1 MVRSSQV
8 LPFFCKGHNV
18 APGTVAREGR
28 EVILK
33 SDALH
38 NRFKT
43 RVPEP
48 ALWFLSIDRHQQYC

>member
-1 MVRSSQV
+1 MT

-18 APGTVAREGR
+18 APSTVTREGR

-43 RVPEP
+43 RLPEP
-48 ALWFLSIDRHQQYC
+48 ALWFLSIDRYQQYC

>member
-1 MVRSSQV
+1 MFLAIILAYS
-8 LPFFCKGHNV
+8 KGHNL
-18 APGTVAREGR
+18 APGTITREGR

-43 RVPEP
+43 WVPEP
-48 ALWFLSIDRHQQYC
+48 ALMVPLY

>member
-1 MVRSSQV
+1 MT

-18 APGTVAREGR
+18 APGIVTREGR

-43 RVPEP
+43 WVPEP
-48 ALWFLSIDRHQQYC
+48 ALWFLSIDRYQQYC

>member
-1 MVRSSQV
+1 MARSSQT

-18 APGTVAREGR
+18 APGTVTREGR

-33 SDALH
+33 SDVLH

-43 RVPEP
+43 WVPEP
-48 ALWFLSIDRHQQYC
+48 ALWFLSIDRYQQYC